1 MIPLFET
8 IPDFINTEGTK
19 WWIDKDTT
27 YYAQKENSRGI
38 SLDSVQVWLVET
50 SDGHRTYVILEKQS
64 ASIIY
69 SSQLLES
76 IGVYIDILKADKV
89 WSKDE

>member
-8 IPDFINTEGTK
+8 NPDFINTEGTK
-19 WWIDKDTT
+19 WWIEKCSTQ
-27 YYAQKENSRGI
+27 YAHDSKGI
-38 SLDSVQVWLVET
+38 YLDVQVWLVET
-50 SDGHRTYVILEKQS
+50 IDGYRTYVIIDKQK
-64 ASIIY
+64 ACIIY

-89 WSKDE
+89 WSKNE